1 MTDSAKADNPLV
13 AAHTAG
19 QSMWLDYI
27 QRSMI
32 SNGELASLINDD
44 HIVGLTSNPSI
55 FEQAIAKTSEYD
67 ETIRSIQ
74 ADAPETDD
82 LEVFNQLAIEDIQ
95 AAADMFADVY
105 AQSSGVDGMVSLE
118 VSPRLAHDV
127 EGTVKSGLSLNERV
141 NRPNVMIKVPGTK
154 AGISAF
160 EQLTAAGVNVNVTL
174 LFSISRYRE
183 IAQAYIRGLTTRL
196 DNGQPIDKIASVAS
210 FFVSRVDTEVDKAL
224 GDKAAANPEAK
235 DLLGKIAIANAK
247 VAYGYFANLFGSE
260 QFTKLSENGA
270 RPQRLLWASTGTKN
284 PDYSDVLYV
293 ESLIGPDTV
302 NTLPPAT
309 MDAFRDHG
317 VAEARL
323 AEGLNTAHQQLS
335 ALNELDISLG
345 KITDELEA
353 AGIKS
358 FADAFDRLLESIK
371 TKRQSLN

>member
-1 MTDSAKADNPLV
+1 
-13 AAHTAG
+13 
-19 QSMWLDYI
+19 MWLDYI
-27 QRSMI
+27 QRSML

-44 HIVGLTSNPSI
+44 HIAGLTSNPSI
-55 FEQAIAKTSEYD
+55 FEQAIAKTTEYD
-67 ETIRSIQ
+67 ETIRTIQ
-74 ADAPETDD
+74 AAAPDTDN

-105 AQSSGVDGMVSLE
+105 QRSNGVDGMVSLE

-127 EGTVKSGLSLNERV
+127 EGTVKSGLNLNERV

-196 DNGQPIDKIASVAS
+196 DNGHPINNIASVAS
-210 FFVSRVDTEVDKAL
+210 FFVSRVDTEVDSALAEKAQSH
-224 GDKAAANPEAK
+224 PEAAQ
-235 DLLGKIAIANAK
+235 LQGKIAIANAK

-260 QFTKLSENGA
+260 QFARLSEHGA

-317 VAEARL
+317 VAQARL

-335 ALNELDISLG
+335 ALNELGVSLST
-345 KITDELEA
+345 ITDDLEA

-358 FADAFDRLLESIK
+358 FADAFDRLLESIQ